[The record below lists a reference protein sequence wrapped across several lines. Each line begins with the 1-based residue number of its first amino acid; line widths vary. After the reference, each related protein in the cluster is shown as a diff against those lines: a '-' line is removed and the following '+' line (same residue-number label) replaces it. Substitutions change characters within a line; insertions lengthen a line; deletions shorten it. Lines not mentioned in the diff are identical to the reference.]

1 MLIVDGR
8 CRLATVATFAL
19 LACFSRVEGQSI
31 EEIRN
36 TLFAIEVDSHEQWL
50 NGNVSILDELMAEEF
65 HFVVMNGAV
74 ETKEQ
79 VVCCPYTGAGPLR
92 VQGLRVEPE
101 TFALR
106 GDVAIVISLMYL
118 DAMAR
123 GQPVLP
129 RMRVLSIFTKDE
141 GGSGWTLT
149 ARSITPI
156 LAAPGDPMSWLPSG
170 TF

>member
-1 MLIVDGR
+1 MRIIDGR
-8 CRLATVATFAL
+8 YRLAGVTTLAL
-19 LACFSRVEGQSI
+19 LACFSRAEGQSI
-31 EEIRN
+31 EELRS
-36 TLFAIEVDSHEQWL
+36 TLFAIEVESHEQWL
-50 NGNVSILDELMAEEF
+50 NGNVSVLDALMADEF

-92 VQGLRVEPE
+92 VHAMRVEPE

-106 GDVAIVISLMYL
+106 GDVAIVISLMHL
-118 DAMAR
+118 DATAR

-129 RMRVLSIFTKDE
+129 RMRVLSIFTRNE
-141 GGSGWTLT
+141 GGPAWTLT

-156 LAAPGDPMSWLPSG
+156 LAPPGDPGS
-170 TF
+170 